1 MTNIFSLFG
10 HLFLQSIGLIL
21 LVVGAGLF
29 VFWSINKFHSRKTAF
44 LFSLVVAGL
53 ILFFIIPVGMPN
65 LLRYPMTLHTFGPSD
80 GPVISIKNIIKFFFK
95 SGEME
100 RVGNIAYN
108 PANIPSP
115 ITRKEAANVDIR
127 ITAKEVLGEMAP
139 GITFN
144 YWTFDGTVPGP
155 FLRVRE
161 GDTVKLAFA
170 NDPTSL
176 HHHSID
182 LHAVTG
188 PGGGATVTNVAP
200 GEEKILSFKAL
211 NPGLYVYHC
220 AHPNVATHMAHGMYG
235 LILVEPEEGLP
246 EVDREFYIMQGEFYS
261 KGGLGNKGI
270 QVFDAREMLDGKPEY
285 IVFNG
290 RTGGTVGNMEA
301 KVGEK
306 VRLFVGNGGVN
317 LISSFHV
324 IGEIFD
330 RVYPEAA
337 IGSEPHTN
345 IQTTLV
351 PAGGAS
357 IVEFDLEVPGKYIL
371 VDHALSRLDR
381 GAWGTLTVT
390 GEENQLIFNGT
401 VDPNSASHGH

>member
-1 MTNIFSLFG
+1 MTHIFSLFG
-10 HLFLQSIGLIL
+10 YLFLQSIGLVL

-44 LFSLVVAGL
+44 LFSLVAVGM
-53 ILFFIIPVGMPN
+53 ILFFVIPAGMPN

-80 GPVISIKNIIKFFFK
+80 GPAISTENIIKFFFK
-95 SGEME
+95 SDEME
-100 RVGNIAYN
+100 RVDNIAYD
-108 PANIPSP
+108 PANIPPP
-115 ITRKEAANVDIR
+115 ITRKEAANINMR

-161 GDTVKLAFA
+161 GDTVQLTFA

-200 GEEKILSFKAL
+200 GEEKILTFKAL

-235 LILVEPEEGLP
+235 LILVEPKEGLP
-246 EVDREFYIMQGEFYS
+246 KVDKEFYVMQGEFYS
-261 KGGLGNKGI
+261 KGGLGKKGI
-270 QVFDAREMLDGKPEY
+270 QIFDPYKMLDGKPEY
-285 IVFNG
+285 VVFNG
-290 RTGGTVGNMEA
+290 KVGGALGNMDA
-301 KVGEK
+301 KIGEK
-306 VRLFVGNGGVN
+306 IRLFVGNGGVN

-330 RVYPEAA
+330 TVYPEAA
-337 IGSEPHTN
+337 IGGSLYKN
-345 IQTTLV
+345 VQTTLI
-351 PAGGAS
+351 PAGGAT
-357 IVEFDLEVPGKYIL
+357 ITEFSVEVPGKYIL

-381 GAWGTLTVT
+381 GAWGALEVS
-390 GEENQLIFNGT
+390 GEENPTVFNGT
-401 VDPNSASHGH
+401 RDMGNHGH